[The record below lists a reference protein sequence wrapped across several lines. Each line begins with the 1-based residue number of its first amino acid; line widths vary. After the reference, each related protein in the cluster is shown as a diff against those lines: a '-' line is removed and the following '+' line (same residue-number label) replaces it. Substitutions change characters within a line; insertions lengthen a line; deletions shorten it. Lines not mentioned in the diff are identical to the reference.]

1 VDHTRTPTKVAKGHD
16 DCTVSVVLC
25 CFNGRAHI
33 GDQID
38 SILAQT
44 RVPDE
49 IILADDGSD
58 DRTLEVAIERI
69 SHAAI
74 PRRPRLTVLDYERR
88 LGVTANFSRAI
99 EAASADVVF
108 LADQDDVWRAD
119 KIATQLADLARKPG
133 SMLSVSNAR
142 LIRAD
147 GSDTHMDLFRAIRVT
162 ARDIE
167 AITGE
172 SPSAW
177 FVRRSV
183 FPGMTFA
190 LRRQVVKCALPIPPL
205 WPHDYWLSL
214 IAASLGSIAVSPEHL
229 VGYRQHDSNLVGLV
243 PHTMAYRVGRVRS
256 ERTAELYA
264 TRFSALWDRLSS
276 IPNAH
281 VGALAAVEGKSRFEA
296 RRAAFHPNRFRRSLQ
311 ISTMA
316 MAGSYSRYAS
326 NGVAN
331 GVRDALSAGGA

>member
-1 VDHTRTPTKVAKGHD
+1 MADPTTATQIPND

-25 CFNGRAHI
+25 CFNGRAYI

-38 SILAQT
+38 SVLGQT
-44 RVPDE
+44 RMPDE
-49 IILADDGSD
+49 IILADDGSND
-58 DRTLEVAIERI
+58 GTLDVAVERI
-69 SHAAI
+69 SRALAS
-74 PRRPRLTVLDYERR
+74 RPLRLTVLDHERR

-99 EAASADVVF
+99 DAASGDVVF

-119 KIATQLADLARKPG
+119 KISTQLADLQCKPG

-142 LIRAD
+142 LIGAD
-147 GSDTHMDLFRAIRVT
+147 GSDRHTDLFGAIRVS

-167 AITGE
+167 SITGE

-177 FVRRSV
+177 LVRRSV

-190 LRRQVVKCALPIPPL
+190 LRRRVVECALPIPPL

-214 IAASLGSIAVSPEHL
+214 IAASLGSITVSTEHL
-229 VGYRQHDSNLVGLV
+229 VDYRQHESNTVGLV
-243 PHTMAYRVGRVRS
+243 PHTTAYRIGRVRS

-264 TRFSALWDRLSS
+264 TRFSVLRERLSA
-276 IPNAH
+276 IPNAEI
-281 VGALAAVEGKSRFEA
+281 GALAAVEGKSRFEA
-296 RRAAFHPNRFRRSLQ
+296 RRAALHPNRVRRSLQ
-311 ISTMA
+311 ISAMA

>member
-1 VDHTRTPTKVAKGHD
+1 MADKTTTATGATD

-25 CFNGRAHI
+25 CFNGPAHI

-38 SILAQT
+38 SVLAQT
-44 RVPDE
+44 RMPDE
-49 IILADDGSD
+49 IILADGGSN
-58 DRTLEVAIERI
+58 DRTLELAVERI
-69 SHAAI
+69 SQVST
-74 PRRPRLTVLDYERR
+74 PRRPRLRVLDHERR

-99 EAASADVVF
+99 DAASSDVVF

-119 KIATQLADLARKPG
+119 KIATQLADLERKPR

-142 LIRAD
+142 LIGAE
-147 GSDTHMDLFRAIRVT
+147 GSDTHTDLFRAIRVS

-172 SPSAW
+172 SPAAW
-177 FVRRSV
+177 LVRRSV

-190 LRRQVVKCALPIPPL
+190 LRRQVVDSALPIPSL
-205 WPHDYWLSL
+205 WPHDYWISL
-214 IAASLGSIAVSPEHL
+214 IAASLGSIAVSTEQL
-229 VGYRQHDSNLVGLV
+229 VDYRQHESNAVGLV
-243 PHTMAYRVGRVRS
+243 PHTMAYRIGRVRA

-264 TRFSALWDRLSS
+264 TRFSALRDRLSA

-296 RRAAFHPNRFRRSLQ
+296 RRAAFPQNRIRRGLQ
-311 ISTMA
+311 ISAMA
-316 MAGSYSRYAS
+316 AAGSYSRYAS

-331 GVRDALSAGGA
+331 GVRDALSVGGA

>member
-1 VDHTRTPTKVAKGHD
+1 VK
-16 DCTVSVVLC
+16 VSVVLC

-33 GDQID
+33 GEQID
-38 SILAQT
+38 SVLAQT
-44 RVPDE
+44 RLPDE
-49 IILADDGSD
+49 IVLADDGSSD
-58 DRTLEVAIERI
+58 QTLEVAVERI
-69 SHAAI
+69 SHAS
-74 PRRPRLTVLDYERR
+74 PLRRPRLTVLDHERR
-88 LGVTANFSRAI
+88 LGVTGNFSRAI
-99 EAASADVVF
+99 GAARADVVF

-119 KIATQLADLARKPG
+119 KIATQLADLERTPG

-142 LIRAD
+142 LIGAD
-147 GSDTHMDLFRAIRVT
+147 GSDRHTDLFRAIGVS

-172 SPSAW
+172 GASAW
-177 FVRRSV
+177 LVRRSV

-190 LRRQVVKCALPIPPL
+190 LRSQVVQCALPIPPL

-214 IAASLGSIAVSPEHL
+214 IAASLGSITVSTERL
-229 VGYRQHDSNLVGLV
+229 VDYRQHESNVVGLV
-243 PHTMAYRVGRVRS
+243 PHTLAYRIGRVRA

-264 TRFSALWDRLSS
+264 TRFSALRDRLSA
-276 IPNAH
+276 IPHAH
-281 VGALAAVEGKSRFEA
+281 VDALAAVEGKSRFEA
-296 RRAAFHPNRFRRSLQ
+296 RRAAFHPNRLRRSLQ
-311 ISTMA
+311 ISAMA

>member
-1 VDHTRTPTKVAKGHD
+1 MALNAANRDG
-16 DCTVSVVLC
+16 TVSVVLC
-25 CFNGRAHI
+25 CFNGRVHI
-33 GDQID
+33 GDQVD
-38 SILAQT
+38 SVLAQT
-44 RVPDE
+44 RMPDE
-49 IILADDGSD
+49 IILADDGSED
-58 DRTLEVAIERI
+58 GTLEVAVERI
-69 SHAAI
+69 SHASA
-74 PRRPRLTVLDYERR
+74 PRRPRLTVLDHERR

-119 KIATQLADLARKPG
+119 KIATQLADLRRKPG

-142 LIRAD
+142 LIGASGRD
-147 GSDTHMDLFRAIRVT
+147 RHTDLFRAIRVS

-167 AITGE
+167 YITGE
-172 SPSAW
+172 SPATW

-190 LRRQVVKCALPIPPL
+190 LRRQVVDCALPIPPL

-214 IAASLGSIAVSPEHL
+214 IAASLGSITVSAEHL
-229 VGYRQHDSNLVGLV
+229 VDYRQHESNVVGLV
-243 PHTMAYRVGRVRS
+243 PHTTAYRIGRVRS

-264 TRFSALWDRLSS
+264 TRFSTLRDRLSA
-276 IPNAH
+276 IPHAD

-296 RRAAFHPNRFRRSLQ
+296 RRAALHPNRFRRSLQ
-311 ISTMA
+311 ISAMS

-331 GVRDALSAGGA
+331 GVRDLLSAGGA

>member
-1 VDHTRTPTKVAKGHD
+1 VTVS
-16 DCTVSVVLC
+16 VSVVLC

-38 SILAQT
+38 SVLAQT
-44 RVPDE
+44 RMPDE

-58 DRTLEVAIERI
+58 DRTLEVAVERI
-69 SHAAI
+69 SHASTL
-74 PRRPRLTVLDYERR
+74 RRPRLTVLDHERR
-88 LGVTANFSRAI
+88 LGVTASFSRAI
-99 EAASADVVF
+99 DAASADVVF

-119 KIATQLADLARKPG
+119 KIATQLADLERKPG

-142 LIRAD
+142 LIGAD
-147 GSDTHMDLFRAIRVT
+147 GSDRHTDLFRAIGLS

-167 AITGE
+167 SITGE
-172 SPSAW
+172 RPSAW
-177 FVRRSV
+177 LVRRSV

-190 LRRQVVKCALPIPPL
+190 LRRQVVDCALPIPPL

-214 IAASLGSIAVSPEHL
+214 IAASLGSITVSTEHL
-229 VGYRQHDSNLVGLV
+229 VDYRQHESNVVGLV
-243 PHTMAYRVGRVRS
+243 PHTMAYRIGRVRS

-264 TRFSALWDRLSS
+264 TRFSALRDRLSA
-276 IPNAH
+276 IPSAH
-281 VGALAAVEGKSRFEA
+281 VGALAAAEGKSRFEA
-296 RRAAFHPNRFRRSLQ
+296 RRAAFHPNRFRRSLE
-311 ISTMA
+311 ISAMA